1 MSRSRVFNP
10 LVPALLLQE
19 QTKLSFRCARSPR
32 RLLAQLRTW
41 LVFLWLLA
49 AFVTPACAPKKN
61 AADHSTIQIG
71 FFGDLTGPTFNFG
84 VSAKNGVLMA
94 ADEIN
99 QAGGINGHMIDI
111 VIEDDKGSPE
121 EAAQVTGKLIDRYK
135 VIAIIGAG
143 ASGNSLAAAPRAQSA
158 HVPLIAPSSTNPAV
172 TQAGDYI
179 FRACFID
186 AFQGEVMAKFAANT
200 LQAKKAAIMLDFNS
214 PYSRGLTEF
223 FEFSFVKLGGEIVV
237 KQSYQQGDA
246 DYRGQLSLI
255 KAANPDIIYIPG
267 YYGDVAI
274 IARQARQL
282 GLTMPLLGA
291 DGWDAPELW
300 ELGGDALNDSYI
312 SNHYSADDPSET
324 IQRFVHAYRQRYG
337 NLTPDAHAA
346 LAYDALRFLAEAI
359 QRAGTTGG
367 PKLRDALA
375 ETKNFA
381 GVTGIISMDRD
392 RNAVKPAVVLKLEDG
407 KYIYQETIQ
416 PGTQPGTKPEASA
429 TTTNVMPSA
438 RRPTK

>member
-1 MSRSRVFNP
+1 MSRFTKHLRNILISLFLFTV
-10 LVPALLLQE
+10 LAL
-19 QTKLSFRCARSPR
+19 TSSCASTQNT
-32 RLLAQLRTW
+32 AS
-41 LVFLWLLA
+41 
-49 AFVTPACAPKKN
+49 
-61 AADHSTIQIG
+61 DHATVNIG

-84 VSAKNGVLMA
+84 LSAKNGVLMA

-99 QAGGINGHMIDI
+99 QAGGINGRQIDI

-121 EAAQVTGKLIDRYK
+121 EAAQVTGKLIDRYQ

-143 ASGNSLAAAPRAQSA
+143 ASGNSLASAPKAQSA

-172 TQAGDYI
+172 TQVGDYI

-200 LQAKKAAIMLDFNS
+200 LKAKRAAIMLDFNS
-214 PYSRGLTEF
+214 PYSRGLTDF
-223 FEFSFVKLGGEIVV
+223 FEFSFAKLGGEISV
-237 KQSYQQGDA
+237 KQSYSQGDP
-246 DYRGQLSLI
+246 DYRGQLSAI
-255 KAANPDIIYIPG
+255 KAANPDVIYIPG

-274 IARQARQL
+274 IAKQARQL
-282 GLTMPLLGA
+282 GLTVPLLGA

-300 ELGGDALNDSYI
+300 ELGGDNLNGSYI

-324 IQRFVHAYRQRYG
+324 IQKFVHSYRQRYG

-359 QRAGTTGG
+359 QRAGTTDG

-392 RNAVKPAVVLKLEDG
+392 RNAVKPAVILKLEDL
-407 KYIYQETIQ
+407 KYIYEATIQ
-416 PGTQPGTKPEASA
+416 PESSASAVAASPSPQITKP
-429 TTTNVMPSA
+429 
-438 RRPTK
+438 K